1 MCYCIVGYCVKTVN
15 IVLRALYWIIMMND
29 SDAAAAAAANDDY
42 VKLRSRNV
50 QDSGVGTGG
59 SGGSMDRGPELLGPR
74 VVGPQKNFR

>member
-1 MCYCIVGYCVKTVN
+1 
-15 IVLRALYWIIMMND
+15 MMND

-59 SGGSMDRGPELLGPR
+59 SGGSMDRGPRALGAPSS
-74 VVGPQKNFR
+74 GTTEKF